1 MSYEVDRYALEQE
14 LGRGAFGAVYVARH
28 TILGTRV
35 ALKLL
40 HSTQAQEPDAVER
53 FLREARAAA
62 SIGSPCED
70 APIWLMSC
78 ELSCTAGGVCRRSD
92 AQTRGERDVPAVA
105 LEEVVEVR
113 DEPEHPDIEASP

>member
-1 MSYEVDRYALEQE
+1 M
-14 LGRGAFGAVYVARH
+14 GRDH
-28 TILGTRV
+28 
-35 ALKLL
+35 
-40 HSTQAQEPDAVER
+40 
-53 FLREARAAA
+53 REAIQH
-62 SIGSPCED
+62 SESQDCED